1 MNTFRSSPFIVE
13 SIAAAFTEYS
23 EHKIKLA
30 AFAQDSPFAMT
41 GNNFLQI
48 DPNAHFNGQSRHYDD
63 LPENFLE
70 TVSPHGSTQQL
81 PLNLQSHHDGPGSH
95 LAALGAMSVSGNEYV
110 VGVVVV

>member
-1 MNTFRSSPFIVE
+1 
-13 SIAAAFTEYS
+13 
-23 EHKIKLA
+23 
-30 AFAQDSPFAMT
+30 MT

-81 PLNLQSHHDGPGSH
+81 PLTLQSHHDGPGSH

-110 VGVVVV
+110 VGVVVVQVIVKLSDMPP